1 MVIERTVEIP
11 ADRHLHLD
19 FDLPEAF
26 TPGATVVFTIVPPA
40 EPPNA
45 YDTSADPPSLEE
57 ISQIRERVEQLDL
70 PLSFTS
76 IESALEEAAR
86 RTVGAEAEEFRRM
99 AGRFRYY
106 LEHSEL
112 WDEAVR
118 TVREMRAEWDDPW
131 DPAVQAAWVKPVKT
145 AANG

>member
-26 TPGATVVFTIVPPA
+26 IPGAKAVFTIVPPA
-40 EPPNA
+40 ESP
-45 YDTSADPPSLEE
+45 SDPPTLEE
-57 ISQIRERVEQLDL
+57 ISKIRAQVEQLDL
-70 PLSFTS
+70 PPSFTT
-76 IESALEEAAR
+76 IEGALEEAAR
-86 RTVGAEAEEFRRM
+86 RTTGAEAEKFRCM

-106 LEHSEL
+106 LEHREL

-118 TVREMRAEWDDPW
+118 TVRDMRNEWDDPW
-131 DPAVQAAWVKPVKT
+131 DPAVQAAWVKPIKT